1 MKDFHAWLSDLTSDL
16 RSDVEPPKPEP
27 KANPNIDPNSIH
39 DALISAIKSV
49 AWRAQKQIPME
60 DRIEKKVSRLMALYQ
75 QIHDLIEQDVNQG
88 SRHQNELTELET
100 RTGSW
105 ITELN
110 MAILRHKPGE
120 VPKWHRNDQYVP
132 FHIKH

>member
-16 RSDVEPPKPEP
+16 RSDVEPPKPES

-75 QIHDLIEQDVNQG
+75 QIV
-88 SRHQNELTELET
+88 ST
-100 RTGSW
+100 
-105 ITELN
+105 N
-110 MAILRHKPGE
+110 MK
-120 VPKWHRNDQYVP
+120 
-132 FHIKH
+132 